1 MPRNLSARSAA
12 PHHRTGRARLVSAA
26 AAFAA
31 GLPLLAAPAQAAV
44 ADEVT
49 LDVVGITD
57 FHGALEQAPF
67 LDAQI
72 DQIRTSNP
80 NTVFVSAGDNIG
92 GSTYASAIQQDEPT
106 IDVLNA
112 MALQTSAVGNH
123 EFDQGYADLAGRVS
137 DLADWE
143 YLGANV
149 EGETPDLPSTDVWT
163 SPDGVRVGFVGTVTD
178 ETARLVSRDG
188 IAGITFADE
197 ATTTNTY
204 AAQLKAADAA
214 DIVVA
219 LVHAGATQEMLT
231 ALDADVVDAVFTGH
245 THVAVDEDTPLPV
258 IQGGASGANLSRMTL
273 TYDTVTGE
281 VTGAVGENIAIDTAT
296 MPASADIQ
304 AIVDEALA
312 EADVLGQET
321 VGTVTAPLNRGSDT
335 GVSDGSN
342 RGTESPLGNLL
353 GEVAKWTAERVGLE
367 PDFGIINPG
376 GLRADLDPDGNGAVT
391 YAEAFTTQ
399 PFGNTIGTIDL
410 TGAQV
415 VTMLE
420 QQFQPDQ
427 DRKML
432 RLGLSADLN
441 YVYDPAAA
449 QGEHI
454 TAVTLDGAPLD
465 PAATYTV
472 ASNTFL
478 LSGQDGF
485 TVFTEGAGLQETGIV
500 DLQGLVDFLAGN
512 PGITPDYTQRSVGVT
527 ASDDA
532 PAAGEE
538 LTLALSSLAFTTTE
552 PKPTEVSVSSGS
564 EVLATTTEID
574 TTIVPGLDETGRATV
589 SFVVPAGTS
598 TLSITT
604 DLGTAVSLPLVV
616 EEPEP
621 VAGTDTLA
629 VRQGNR
635 YSIFNTLTGGEP
647 DQVVTFGERRDTVL
661 VGDWDGDGTDT
672 PAVRQGNRYSIFNSL
687 TGAEPDQVLTLG
699 ERRDTVLVGDWDGNG
714 TDTLAVR

>member
-1 MPRNLSARSAA
+1 M
-12 PHHRTGRARLVSAA
+12 
-26 AAFAA
+26 
-31 GLPLLAAPAQAAV
+31 
-44 ADEVT
+44 
-49 LDVVGITD
+49 
-57 FHGALEQAPF
+57 
-67 LDAQI
+67 
-72 DQIRTSNP
+72 
-80 NTVFVSAGDNIG
+80 
-92 GSTYASAIQQDEPT
+92 
-106 IDVLNA
+106 
-112 MALQTSAVGNH
+112 
-123 EFDQGYADLAGRVS
+123 
-137 DLADWE
+137 
-143 YLGANV
+143 
-149 EGETPDLPSTDVWT
+149 
-163 SPDGVRVGFVGTVTD
+163 
-178 ETARLVSRDG
+178 
-188 IAGITFADE
+188 
-197 ATTTNTY
+197 
-204 AAQLKAADAA
+204 
-214 DIVVA
+214 
-219 LVHAGATQEMLT
+219 
-231 ALDADVVDAVFTGH
+231 
-245 THVAVDEDTPLPV
+245 
-258 IQGGASGANLSRMTL
+258 
-273 TYDTVTGE
+273 
-281 VTGAVGENIAIDTAT
+281 
-296 MPASADIQ
+296 
-304 AIVDEALA
+304 DEALA

-321 VGTVTAPLNRGSDT
+321 VGTVTAPLNRGSGT

-353 GEVAKWTAERVGLE
+353 GEVAKWTAERVGLQ

-449 QGEHI
+449 PGEHI

-472 ASNTFL
+472 ASNIFL

-500 DLQGLVDFLAGN
+500 DLQGLVDYLADH
-512 PGITPDYTQRSVGVT
+512 PGISPDYAQRSVGVT

-532 PAAGEE
+532 PTPGEE

-564 EVLATTTEID
+564 AVLATTTEID

-604 DLGTAVSLPLVV
+604 DLGTAVSLPLVA

-621 VAGTDTLA
+621 VPDTDTLA
-629 VRQGNR
+629 VRNGSR
-635 YSIFNTLTGGEP
+635 YATWNTLTSGSA
-647 DQVVTFGERRDTVL
+647 DQVITFGHAGDTVL
-661 VGDWDGDGTDT
+661 VGDWDGK
-672 PAVRQGNRYSIFNSL
+672 
-687 TGAEPDQVLTLG
+687 
-699 ERRDTVLVGDWDGNG
+699 
-714 TDTLAVR
+714 